1 MMDTYIF
8 EFNKEIFDFLQKVVE
23 SPGKYNP
30 VYIFGKPGS
39 GKSTII
45 RSIFKPGEDVLLL
58 KPSELADL
66 TFPLKEEYRYV
77 IILDIDLVSFNDDWV
92 KKFFIQFQD
101 WIDAGTQVIV
111 TGSQPPDKL
120 DIPER
125 VLSGIRGG
133 VSMGI
138 RKLMRKDR
146 EEIVSK
152 MFPDLSEDI
161 RDSAIQSRSETIRE
175 LIGYIKSMEIGG
187 GAEEKTEAHLEGEQ
201 FRDLV
206 KSLEEDMPSI
216 TQERSI
222 EEELREEYRAKL
234 YVWEMKGFNC
244 ERLKKVIDGPI
255 EDITREFVS
264 FTTDVQ
270 RLVELQRRYGLID
283 PALLTDEER
292 KEIETDLF
300 NPDKILE
307 LDRRIGELEK
317 RSELKTN
324 FSRYL
329 DWEKGLDSLVSGKG
343 NQDVLSFIK
352 DFVEKKIEWA
362 GVYGIVG
369 KRGYGKTHHLNAIA
383 VELFRNHPQVIV
395 GYAGLP
401 SLIQNPEGMLATLSE
416 CDIILLDDVDRISTK
431 GGVDLKPFFKKN
443 SNKCIIF
450 TSTRSPEGITG
461 LDIPDNRLFV
471 LDEPDIEVKKAMLK
485 VIIEMGDYSK
495 DVDYEEGL
503 EKVKGGFYEVE
514 FYANTKSRR
523 VVVEEAEEEIPSE
536 EKVEEIEEEVVE
548 EVKEVEE
555 VGEVEQV
562 VEEQLSLEEPVEK
575 IEEEAEEK
583 AVEEEKVEE
592 PEKTKVSEPPEEIK
606 GEVSKIEGY
615 DINIENVNLR
625 ITKEL

>member
-23 SPGKYNP
+23 GPGKYNP
-30 VYIFGKPGS
+30 VYIYGKPGS

-58 KPSELADL
+58 KPSELVEL
-66 TFPLKEEYRYV
+66 TFPLKEKYRYV
-77 IILDIDLVSFNDDWV
+77 IILDIDLVPFNDDWV

-101 WIDAGTQVIV
+101 WIDAGIQVIV

-125 VLSGIRGG
+125 MLSEIRGG
-133 VSMGI
+133 VSVGI
-138 RKLMRKDR
+138 KKLTGKDR
-146 EEIVSK
+146 EEIVNK

-161 RDSAIQSRSETIRE
+161 RNSAIQSRSETIRE

-187 GAEEKTEAHLEGEQ
+187 GEEEKTEAHLEGEQ

-206 KSLEEDMPSI
+206 RSLEEDMPSI

-300 NPDKILE
+300 NPDKIFE
-307 LDRRIGELEK
+307 LDERIGELEK
-317 RSELKTN
+317 RSKLKTD

-329 DWEKGLDSLVSGKG
+329 DLEKGFDSLVSGKG

-352 DFVEKKIEWA
+352 DFVEKKIEWT

-395 GYAGLP
+395 GYGGLHNI
-401 SLIQNPEGMLATLSE
+401 IQNPEGMLATLSE
-416 CDIILLDDVDRISTK
+416 CDIILLDDIDRISTK
-431 GGVDLKPFFKKN
+431 GGVDLRPFFKKN

-450 TSTRSPEGITG
+450 TSSRSPEEITD
-461 LDIPDNRLFV
+461 LDIPDNRIFV
-471 LDEPDIEVKKAMLK
+471 LDEPDLEVKKAMLK
-485 VIIEMGDYSK
+485 VIIEMGDYNK
-495 DVDYEEGL
+495 DVDYEDGL

-536 EKVEEIEEEVVE
+536 EKVEEIEEEVIE
-548 EVKEVEE
+548 EVKEVK
-555 VGEVEQV
+555 V
-562 VEEQLSLEEPVEK
+562 SLEEPVER
-575 IEEEAEEK
+575 IEEEVEEK
-583 AVEEEKVEE
+583 AVEEEERVEE
-592 PEKTKVSEPPEEIK
+592 PEKTKVSEPFEEIK
-606 GEVSKIEGY
+606 GEVPKIEGY

>member
-23 SPGKYNP
+23 GPGKYNP
-30 VYIFGKPGS
+30 VYIYGKPGS

-58 KPSELADL
+58 KPSELVEL
-66 TFPLKEEYRYV
+66 TFPLKEKYRYV
-77 IILDIDLVSFNDDWV
+77 IILDIDLVPFNDDWV

-101 WIDAGTQVIV
+101 WIDSGTQVIV

-125 VLSGIRGG
+125 MLSEIRGG
-133 VSMGI
+133 VSVGI
-138 RKLMRKDR
+138 KKLTGKDR
-146 EEIVSK
+146 EEIVNK

-161 RDSAIQSRSETIRE
+161 RNSAIQSRSETIRE

-187 GAEEKTEAHLEGEQ
+187 GEEEKTEAHLEGEQ

-206 KSLEEDMPSI
+206 RSLEEDMPSI

-300 NPDKILE
+300 NPDKIFE

-317 RSELKTN
+317 RSKLKTD

-329 DWEKGLDSLVSGKG
+329 DLEKGFDSLVSGKG

-352 DFVEKKIEWA
+352 DFVEKKIEWT

-395 GYAGLP
+395 GYGGLHNI
-401 SLIQNPEGMLATLSE
+401 IQNPEGMLATLSE
-416 CDIILLDDVDRISTK
+416 CDIILLDDIDRISTK
-431 GGVDLKPFFKKN
+431 GGVDLRPFFKKN

-450 TSTRSPEGITG
+450 TSSRSPEEITD
-461 LDIPDNRLFV
+461 LDIPDNRIFV
-471 LDEPDIEVKKAMLK
+471 LDEPDLEVKKAMLK
-485 VIIEMGDYSK
+485 VIIEMGDYNK
-495 DVDYEEGL
+495 DVDYEDGL

-536 EKVEEIEEEVVE
+536 EKVEEIEEEVIE
-548 EVKEVEE
+548 EVKEVK
-555 VGEVEQV
+555 V
-562 VEEQLSLEEPVEK
+562 SLEEPVER
-575 IEEEAEEK
+575 IEEEVEEK
-583 AVEEEKVEE
+583 AVEEEERVEE
-592 PEKTKVSEPPEEIK
+592 PEKTKVSEPFEEIK
-606 GEVSKIEGY
+606 GEVPKIEGY

>member
-8 EFNKEIFDFLQKVVE
+8 GFNKEIFDFLQKVVE

-45 RSIFKPGEDVLLL
+45 RSIFRPGEDVLLL
-58 KPSELADL
+58 KPSELAEIA
-66 TFPLKEEYRYV
+66 FPLKEKYRYV
-77 IILDIDLVSFNDDWV
+77 IILDIDLVPFNDDWV

-101 WIDAGTQVIV
+101 WIDTGTQVIV
-111 TGSQPPDKL
+111 TGSQPPDGL

-125 VLSGIRGG
+125 MLSEIRGG
-133 VSMGI
+133 VSVGI
-138 RKLMRKDR
+138 RKLTGKDR
-146 EEIVSK
+146 EEIVNK
-152 MFPDLSEDI
+152 MFSNISEDKKVA
-161 RDSAIQSRSETIRE
+161 AIKSRSETIKE
-175 LIGYIKSMEIGG
+175 LIGFIKSLEIGG
-187 GAEEKTEAHLEGEQ
+187 VTEEETEEHLEGEQ

-216 TQERSI
+216 TLKRTV

-244 ERLKKVIDGPI
+244 DRLKKVIDGPI

-270 RLVELQRRYGLID
+270 KLVELQRRYGLID

-300 NPDKILE
+300 NPDRIFE
-307 LDRRIGELEK
+307 LDRKIGELEK
-317 RSELKTN
+317 RSELKTD

-352 DFVEKKIEWA
+352 DFVEKKIEWN
-362 GVYGIVG
+362 GVYGIIG

-383 VELFRNHPQVIV
+383 VELFRNHPQVVV
-395 GYAGLP
+395 GYGGLHNI
-401 SLIQNPEGMLATLSE
+401 IQNPEGMLEKLSE
-416 CDIILLDDVDRISTK
+416 CDIILLDDIDRISTK

-450 TSTRSPEGITG
+450 TSSQKPEGITG
-461 LDIPDNRLFV
+461 MDIPDNRLFV
-471 LDEPDIEVKKAMLK
+471 LDEPDLEVKKAMLK

-495 DVDYEEGL
+495 DVDYEDGL
-503 EKVKGGFYEVE
+503 GKVKGGFYEVE
-514 FYANTKSRR
+514 FYANTRSKR
-523 VVVEEAEEEIPSE
+523 VVEVAEEEVPSE
-536 EKVEEIEEEVVE
+536 EKFEEVEEEVIE
-548 EVKEVEE
+548 K
-555 VGEVEQV
+555 V
-562 VEEQLSLEEPVEK
+562 VEK
-575 IEEEAEEK
+575 G
-583 AVEEEKVEE
+583 EKVEE
-592 PEKTKVSEPPEEIK
+592 HEKAGVSEPFEEIK

-625 ITKEL
+625 ITREL

>member
-30 VYIFGKPGS
+30 VYIYGKPGS

-58 KPSELADL
+58 KPSELAEI
-66 TFPLKEEYRYV
+66 TFPLKEKYRYV

-92 KKFFIQFQD
+92 KKFFVQFQD
-101 WIDAGTQVIV
+101 WIDAGIQVIV
-111 TGSQPPDKL
+111 TGSQPPDEL

-125 VLSGIRGG
+125 MLSEIRGG
-133 VSMGI
+133 VSVGI
-138 RKLMRKDR
+138 RKLTGKDR
-146 EEIVSK
+146 EEIVNK
-152 MFPDLSEDI
+152 MFSNISEDKKVA
-161 RDSAIQSRSETIRE
+161 AIKSRSETIKE
-175 LIGYIKSMEIGG
+175 LIGFIKSLEIGG
-187 GAEEKTEAHLEGEQ
+187 VTEEETEEHLEGEQ

-216 TQERSI
+216 TLKRTV

-244 ERLKKVIDGPI
+244 DRLKKVIDGPI

-270 RLVELQRRYGLID
+270 KLVELQRRYGLID

-300 NPDKILE
+300 NPDRIFE

-317 RSELKTN
+317 RSELKTD

-329 DWEKGLDSLVSGKG
+329 DWEKGVDSLVSGKG

-352 DFVEKKIEWA
+352 DFVEKKIEWN

-383 VELFRNHPQVIV
+383 VELFRNHPQVVV
-395 GYAGLP
+395 GYGGLHNI
-401 SLIQNPEGMLATLSE
+401 IQNPEGMLEKLSE
-416 CDIILLDDVDRISTK
+416 CDIILLDDIDRISTK

-450 TSTRSPEGITG
+450 TSSRSPEEITD
-461 LDIPDNRLFV
+461 LDIPDNRIFV
-471 LDEPDIEVKKAMLK
+471 LDEPDLDVKKAMLK
-485 VIIEMGDYSK
+485 VIIEMGDYNK
-495 DVDYEEGL
+495 DVDYEDGL
-503 EKVKGGFYEVE
+503 GKVKGGFYEVE
-514 FYANTKSRR
+514 FYANTRSRR
-523 VVVEEAEEEIPSE
+523 VVVEETEGEVPSE
-536 EKVEEIEEEVVE
+536 EKLA
-548 EVKEVEE
+548 EVKEK
-555 VGEVEQV
+555 V
-562 VEEQLSLEEPVEK
+562 V
-575 IEEEAEEK
+575 EK
-583 AVEEEKVEE
+583 AVEKGEKVEE
-592 PEKTKVSEPPEEIK
+592 HEELGVSEPSEEMK

-625 ITKEL
+625 ITREL

>member
-30 VYIFGKPGS
+30 VYIYGKPGS

-58 KPSELADL
+58 KPSELAEI
-66 TFPLKEEYRYV
+66 TFPLKEKYRYV

-92 KKFFIQFQD
+92 KKFFVQFQD
-101 WIDAGTQVIV
+101 WIDAGIQVIV
-111 TGSQPPDKL
+111 TGSQPPDEL

-125 VLSGIRGG
+125 MLSEIRGG
-133 VSMGI
+133 VSVGI
-138 RKLMRKDR
+138 RKLTGKDR
-146 EEIVSK
+146 EEIVNK
-152 MFPDLSEDI
+152 MFSNISEDKKVA
-161 RDSAIQSRSETIRE
+161 AIKSRSETIKE
-175 LIGYIKSMEIGG
+175 LIGFIKSLEIGG
-187 GAEEKTEAHLEGEQ
+187 VTEEETEEHLEGEQ

-216 TQERSI
+216 TLKRTV

-244 ERLKKVIDGPI
+244 DRLKKVIDGPI

-270 RLVELQRRYGLID
+270 KLVELQRRYGLID

-300 NPDKILE
+300 NPDRIFE

-317 RSELKTN
+317 RSELKTD

-329 DWEKGLDSLVSGKG
+329 DWEKGVDSLVSGKG

-352 DFVEKKIEWA
+352 DFVEKKIEWN

-383 VELFRNHPQVIV
+383 VELFRNHPQVVV
-395 GYAGLP
+395 GYGGLHNI
-401 SLIQNPEGMLATLSE
+401 IQNPEGMLEKLSE
-416 CDIILLDDVDRISTK
+416 CDIILLDDIDRISTK

-450 TSTRSPEGITG
+450 TSSQKPEGTTG
-461 LDIPDNRLFV
+461 MDIPDNRIFV
-471 LDEPDIEVKKAMLK
+471 LDEPDLDVKKAMLK
-485 VIIEMGDYSK
+485 VIIEMGDYNK
-495 DVDYEEGL
+495 DVDYEDGL
-503 EKVKGGFYEVE
+503 GKVKGGFYEVE
-514 FYANTKSRR
+514 FYANTRSRR
-523 VVVEEAEEEIPSE
+523 VVEETEGEVPSE
-536 EKVEEIEEEVVE
+536 EKLA
-548 EVKEVEE
+548 EVKEK
-555 VGEVEQV
+555 V
-562 VEEQLSLEEPVEK
+562 V
-575 IEEEAEEK
+575 EK
-583 AVEEEKVEE
+583 AVEKGEKVEE
-592 PEKTKVSEPPEEIK
+592 HEELGVSEPSEEMK

-625 ITKEL
+625 ITREL

>member
-23 SPGKYNP
+23 GPGKYNP
-30 VYIFGKPGS
+30 VYIYGKPGS

-58 KPSELADL
+58 KPSELAEI
-66 TFPLKEEYRYV
+66 TFPLKEKYRYV
-77 IILDIDLVSFNDDWV
+77 IILDIDLVPFNDDWV

-101 WIDAGTQVIV
+101 WIDAGIQVIV

-125 VLSGIRGG
+125 MLSEIRGG
-133 VSMGI
+133 VSVGI
-138 RKLMRKDR
+138 KKLTGKDR
-146 EEIVSK
+146 EEIVNK

-161 RDSAIQSRSETIRE
+161 RNSAIQSRSETIRE

-187 GAEEKTEAHLEGEQ
+187 GEEEKTEAHLEGEQ

-206 KSLEEDMPSI
+206 RSLEEDMPSI

-300 NPDKILE
+300 NPDKIFE

-317 RSELKTN
+317 RSKLKTD

-329 DWEKGLDSLVSGKG
+329 DLEKGFDSLVSGKG

-352 DFVEKKIEWA
+352 DFVEKKIEWN
-362 GVYGIVG
+362 GVYGIIG

-383 VELFRNHPQVIV
+383 VELFRNHPQVVV
-395 GYAGLP
+395 GYGGLHNI
-401 SLIQNPEGMLATLSE
+401 IQNPEGMLEKLSE
-416 CDIILLDDVDRISTK
+416 CDIILLDDIDRISTK

-450 TSTRSPEGITG
+450 TSSQKPEGITG
-461 LDIPDNRLFV
+461 MDIPDNRIFV
-471 LDEPDIEVKKAMLK
+471 LDEPDLEVKKAMLK
-485 VIIEMGDYSK
+485 VIIEMGDYNK
-495 DVDYEEGL
+495 DVDYEDGL
-503 EKVKGGFYEVE
+503 GKVKGGFYEVE
-514 FYANTKSRR
+514 FYANTRSKR
-523 VVVEEAEEEIPSE
+523 VVEVAEEEVPSE
-536 EKVEEIEEEVVE
+536 EKFEEVEEEVIE
-548 EVKEVEE
+548 K
-555 VGEVEQV
+555 V
-562 VEEQLSLEEPVEK
+562 VEK
-575 IEEEAEEK
+575 G
-583 AVEEEKVEE
+583 EKVEE
-592 PEKTKVSEPPEEIK
+592 HEKAGVSEPFEEIK

-625 ITKEL
+625 ITREL

>member
-23 SPGKYNP
+23 GPGKYNP
-30 VYIFGKPGS
+30 VYIYGKPGS

-58 KPSELADL
+58 KPSELVEL
-66 TFPLKEEYRYV
+66 TFPLKEKYRYV
-77 IILDIDLVSFNDDWV
+77 IILDIDLVPFNDDWV

-101 WIDAGTQVIV
+101 WIDSGTQVIV

-125 VLSGIRGG
+125 MLSEIRGG
-133 VSMGI
+133 VSVGI
-138 RKLMRKDR
+138 KKLTGKDR
-146 EEIVSK
+146 EEIVNK

-161 RDSAIQSRSETIRE
+161 RNSAIQSRSETIRE

-187 GAEEKTEAHLEGEQ
+187 GEEEKTEAHLEGEQ

-206 KSLEEDMPSI
+206 RSLEEDMPSI

-300 NPDKILE
+300 NPDKIFE
-307 LDRRIGELEK
+307 LDERIGELEK
-317 RSELKTN
+317 RSKLKTD

-329 DWEKGLDSLVSGKG
+329 DLEKGFDSLVSGKG

-352 DFVEKKIEWA
+352 DFVEKKIEWT

-395 GYAGLP
+395 GYGGLHNI
-401 SLIQNPEGMLATLSE
+401 IQNPEGMLATLSE

-431 GGVDLKPFFKKN
+431 GGVDLRPFFKKN

-450 TSTRSPEGITG
+450 TSSRSPEEITD
-461 LDIPDNRLFV
+461 LDIPDNRIFV
-471 LDEPDIEVKKAMLK
+471 LDEPDLEVKKAMLK
-485 VIIEMGDYSK
+485 VIIEMGDYNK
-495 DVDYEEGL
+495 DVDYEDGL

-536 EKVEEIEEEVVE
+536 EKVEEIEEEVIE
-548 EVKEVEE
+548 EVKEVK
-555 VGEVEQV
+555 V
-562 VEEQLSLEEPVEK
+562 SLEEPVER
-575 IEEEAEEK
+575 IEEEVEEK
-583 AVEEEKVEE
+583 AVEEEERVEE
-592 PEKTKVSEPPEEIK
+592 PEKTKVSEPFEEIK
-606 GEVSKIEGY
+606 GEVPKIEGY

>member
-8 EFNKEIFDFLQKVVE
+8 GFNKEIFDFLQKVVE

-45 RSIFKPGEDVLLL
+45 RSIFRPGEDVLLL
-58 KPSELADL
+58 KPSELAEIA
-66 TFPLKEEYRYV
+66 FPLKEKYRYV
-77 IILDIDLVSFNDDWV
+77 IILDIDLVPFNDDWV

-101 WIDAGTQVIV
+101 WIDTGTQVIV
-111 TGSQPPDKL
+111 TGSQPPDGL

-125 VLSGIRGG
+125 MLSEIRGG
-133 VSMGI
+133 VSVGI
-138 RKLMRKDR
+138 RKLTGKDR
-146 EEIVSK
+146 EEIVNK
-152 MFPDLSEDI
+152 MFSNISEDKKVA
-161 RDSAIQSRSETIRE
+161 AIKSRSETIKE
-175 LIGYIKSMEIGG
+175 LIGFIKSLEIGG
-187 GAEEKTEAHLEGEQ
+187 VTEEETEEHLEGEQ

-216 TQERSI
+216 TLKRTV

-244 ERLKKVIDGPI
+244 DRLKKVIDGPI

-270 RLVELQRRYGLID
+270 KLVELQRRYGLID

-300 NPDKILE
+300 NPDRIFE

-317 RSELKTN
+317 RSELKTD

-352 DFVEKKIEWA
+352 DFVEKKIEWN

-383 VELFRNHPQVIV
+383 VELFRNHPQVVV
-395 GYAGLP
+395 GYGGLHNI
-401 SLIQNPEGMLATLSE
+401 IQNPEGMLEKLSE
-416 CDIILLDDVDRISTK
+416 CDIILLDDIDRISTK

-450 TSTRSPEGITG
+450 TSSRSPEEITD
-461 LDIPDNRLFV
+461 LDIPDNRIFV
-471 LDEPDIEVKKAMLK
+471 LDEPDLDVKKAMLK
-485 VIIEMGDYSK
+485 VIIEMGDYNK
-495 DVDYEEGL
+495 DVDYEDGL
-503 EKVKGGFYEVE
+503 GKVKGGFYEVE
-514 FYANTKSRR
+514 FYANTRSRR
-523 VVVEEAEEEIPSE
+523 VVVEETEGEVPSE
-536 EKVEEIEEEVVE
+536 EKLA
-548 EVKEVEE
+548 EVKEK
-555 VGEVEQV
+555 V
-562 VEEQLSLEEPVEK
+562 V
-575 IEEEAEEK
+575 EK
-583 AVEEEKVEE
+583 AVEKGEKVEE
-592 PEKTKVSEPPEEIK
+592 HEELGVSEPSEEMK

-625 ITKEL
+625 ITREL

>member
-23 SPGKYNP
+23 GPGKYNP
-30 VYIFGKPGS
+30 VYIYGKPGS

-58 KPSELADL
+58 KPSELVEL
-66 TFPLKEEYRYV
+66 TFPLKEKYRYV
-77 IILDIDLVSFNDDWV
+77 IILDIDLVPFNDDWV

-101 WIDAGTQVIV
+101 WIDAGIQVIV

-125 VLSGIRGG
+125 MLSEIRGG
-133 VSMGI
+133 VSVGI
-138 RKLMRKDR
+138 KKLTGKDR
-146 EEIVSK
+146 EEIVNK

-161 RDSAIQSRSETIRE
+161 RNSAIQSRSETIRE

-187 GAEEKTEAHLEGEQ
+187 GEEEKTEAHLEGEQ

-206 KSLEEDMPSI
+206 RSLEEDMPSI

-300 NPDKILE
+300 NPDKIFE
-307 LDRRIGELEK
+307 LDERIGELEK
-317 RSELKTN
+317 RSKLKTD

-329 DWEKGLDSLVSGKG
+329 DLEKGFDSLVSGKG

-352 DFVEKKIEWA
+352 DFVEKKIEWT

-395 GYAGLP
+395 GYGGLHNI
-401 SLIQNPEGMLATLSE
+401 IQNPEGMLATLSE
-416 CDIILLDDVDRISTK
+416 CDIILLDDIDRISTK
-431 GGVDLKPFFKKN
+431 GGVDLRPFFKKN

-450 TSTRSPEGITG
+450 TSSRSPEEITD
-461 LDIPDNRLFV
+461 LDIPDNRIFV
-471 LDEPDIEVKKAMLK
+471 LDEPDLEVKKAMLK
-485 VIIEMGDYSK
+485 VIIEMGDYNK
-495 DVDYEEGL
+495 DVDYEDGL

-536 EKVEEIEEEVVE
+536 EKVEEIEEEVIE
-548 EVKEVEE
+548 EVKEVK
-555 VGEVEQV
+555 V
-562 VEEQLSLEEPVEK
+562 SLEEPVER
-575 IEEEAEEK
+575 IEEEVEEK
-583 AVEEEKVEE
+583 AVEEEERVEE
-592 PEKTKVSEPPEEIK
+592 PEKTKVSDPFEEIK
-606 GEVSKIEGY
+606 GEVPKIEGY

>member
-30 VYIFGKPGS
+30 VYIYGKPGS

-58 KPSELADL
+58 KPSELAEI
-66 TFPLKEEYRYV
+66 TFPLKEKYRYV

-92 KKFFIQFQD
+92 KKFFVQFQD
-101 WIDAGTQVIV
+101 WIDAGIQVIV
-111 TGSQPPDKL
+111 TGSQPPDEL

-125 VLSGIRGG
+125 MLSEIRGG
-133 VSMGI
+133 VSVGI
-138 RKLMRKDR
+138 RKLTGKDR
-146 EEIVSK
+146 EEIVNK
-152 MFPDLSEDI
+152 MFSNISEDKKVA
-161 RDSAIQSRSETIRE
+161 AIKSRSETIKE
-175 LIGYIKSMEIGG
+175 LIGFIKSLEIGG
-187 GAEEKTEAHLEGEQ
+187 VTEEETEEHLEGEQ

-216 TQERSI
+216 TLKRTV

-244 ERLKKVIDGPI
+244 DRLKKVIDGPI

-270 RLVELQRRYGLID
+270 KLVELQRRYGLID

-300 NPDKILE
+300 NPDRIFE

-317 RSELKTN
+317 RSELKTD

-352 DFVEKKIEWA
+352 DFVEKKIEWN

-383 VELFRNHPQVIV
+383 VELFRNHPQVVV
-395 GYAGLP
+395 GYGGLHNI
-401 SLIQNPEGMLATLSE
+401 IQNPEGMLEKLSE
-416 CDIILLDDVDRISTK
+416 CDIILLDDIDRISTK

-450 TSTRSPEGITG
+450 TSSRSPEEITD
-461 LDIPDNRLFV
+461 LDIPDNRIFV
-471 LDEPDIEVKKAMLK
+471 LDEPDLDVKKAMLK
-485 VIIEMGDYSK
+485 VIIEMGDYNK
-495 DVDYEEGL
+495 DVDYEDGL
-503 EKVKGGFYEVE
+503 GKVKGGFYEVE
-514 FYANTKSRR
+514 FYANTRSRR
-523 VVVEEAEEEIPSE
+523 VVVEETEGEVPSE
-536 EKVEEIEEEVVE
+536 EKLA
-548 EVKEVEE
+548 EVKEK
-555 VGEVEQV
+555 V
-562 VEEQLSLEEPVEK
+562 V
-575 IEEEAEEK
+575 EK
-583 AVEEEKVEE
+583 AVEKGEKVEE
-592 PEKTKVSEPPEEIK
+592 HEELGVSEPSEEMK

-625 ITKEL
+625 ITREL

>member
-23 SPGKYNP
+23 GPGKYNP
-30 VYIFGKPGS
+30 VYIYGKPGS

-58 KPSELADL
+58 KPSELVEL
-66 TFPLKEEYRYV
+66 TFPLKEKYRYV
-77 IILDIDLVSFNDDWV
+77 IILDIDLVPFNDDWV

-101 WIDAGTQVIV
+101 WIDAGIQVIV

-125 VLSGIRGG
+125 MLSEIRGG
-133 VSMGI
+133 VSVGI
-138 RKLMRKDR
+138 KKLTGKDR
-146 EEIVSK
+146 EEIVNK

-161 RDSAIQSRSETIRE
+161 RNSAIQSRSETIRE

-187 GAEEKTEAHLEGEQ
+187 GEEEKTEAHLEGEQ

-206 KSLEEDMPSI
+206 RSLEEDMPSI

-300 NPDKILE
+300 NPDKIFE
-307 LDRRIGELEK
+307 LDERIGELEK
-317 RSELKTN
+317 RSKLKTD

-329 DWEKGLDSLVSGKG
+329 DLEKGFDSLVSGKG

-352 DFVEKKIEWA
+352 DFVEKKIEWT

-383 VELFRNHPQVIV
+383 VELYRNHPQVIV
-395 GYAGLP
+395 GYGGLHNI
-401 SLIQNPEGMLATLSE
+401 IQNPEGMLATLSE
-416 CDIILLDDVDRISTK
+416 CDIILLDDIDRISTK
-431 GGVDLKPFFKKN
+431 GGVDLRPFFKKN

-450 TSTRSPEGITG
+450 TSSRSPEEITD
-461 LDIPDNRLFV
+461 LDIPDNRIFV
-471 LDEPDIEVKKAMLK
+471 LDEPDLEVKKAMLK
-485 VIIEMGDYSK
+485 VIIEMGDYNK
-495 DVDYEEGL
+495 DVDYEDGL

-536 EKVEEIEEEVVE
+536 EKVEEIEEEVIE
-548 EVKEVEE
+548 EVKEVK
-555 VGEVEQV
+555 V
-562 VEEQLSLEEPVEK
+562 SLEEPVER
-575 IEEEAEEK
+575 IEEEVEEK
-583 AVEEEKVEE
+583 AVEEEERVEE
-592 PEKTKVSEPPEEIK
+592 PEKTKVSDPFEEIK
-606 GEVSKIEGY
+606 GEVPKIEGY

>member
-23 SPGKYNP
+23 GPGKYNP
-30 VYIFGKPGS
+30 VYIYGKPGS

-58 KPSELADL
+58 KPSELVEL
-66 TFPLKEEYRYV
+66 TFPLKEKYRYV
-77 IILDIDLVSFNDDWV
+77 IILDIDLVPFNDDWV

-101 WIDAGTQVIV
+101 WIDAGIQVIV

-125 VLSGIRGG
+125 MLSEIRGG
-133 VSMGI
+133 VSVGI
-138 RKLMRKDR
+138 KKLTGKDR
-146 EEIVSK
+146 EEIVNK

-161 RDSAIQSRSETIRE
+161 RNSAIQFRSETIRE

-187 GAEEKTEAHLEGEQ
+187 GEEEKTEAHLEGEQ

-206 KSLEEDMPSI
+206 RSLEEDMPSI

-300 NPDKILE
+300 NPDKIFE
-307 LDRRIGELEK
+307 LDERIGELEK
-317 RSELKTN
+317 RSKLKTD

-329 DWEKGLDSLVSGKG
+329 DLEKGFDSLVSGKG

-352 DFVEKKIEWA
+352 DFVEKKIEWT

-395 GYAGLP
+395 GYGGLHNI
-401 SLIQNPEGMLATLSE
+401 IQNPEGMLATLSE

-431 GGVDLKPFFKKN
+431 GGVDLRPFFKKN

-450 TSTRSPEGITG
+450 TSSRSPEEITD
-461 LDIPDNRLFV
+461 LDIPDNRIFV
-471 LDEPDIEVKKAMLK
+471 LDEPDLEVKKAMLK
-485 VIIEMGDYSK
+485 VIIEMGDYNK
-495 DVDYEEGL
+495 DVDYEDGL

-536 EKVEEIEEEVVE
+536 EKVEEIEEEVIE
-548 EVKEVEE
+548 EVKEVK
-555 VGEVEQV
+555 V
-562 VEEQLSLEEPVEK
+562 SLEEPVER
-575 IEEEAEEK
+575 IEEEVEEK
-583 AVEEEKVEE
+583 AVEEEERVEE
-592 PEKTKVSEPPEEIK
+592 PEKTKVSEPFEEIK
-606 GEVSKIEGY
+606 GEIPKIEGY